1 VNEMMISTESMV
13 SILILSLKNTQR
25 PLSQDMMDYL
35 AYANYQPMMIDS
47 IDEAWNVLQ
56 LSPPDVVLAV
66 ENPAD
71 NLRFFK
77 IIKESLDAPHC
88 PALILLTNDPVHERY
103 DDFADAI
110 LPPIPHCV
118 DHQLRRTLQ
127 LRAEYVHKE
136 AEIQQL
142 NGEIRN
148 LKNELEL
155 HKKSIDEVA
164 LLKSA
169 IVRNVSHELRTP
181 LLQVKS
187 AVALLAEDI
196 GNTNLA
202 EYALGATARLET
214 VVRNITQLAN
224 SLDEMSIVP
233 IIMREAIESAARNL
247 RRTWEHKDAIAR
259 IQINIAENLP
269 LAMGDRYGIST
280 VLHLLLDNALK
291 FSDGP
296 VQVKMYHNDGKI
308 HIAVSD
314 HGIGIAQDKIQTI
327 FETFYQIDSSSTR
340 RYGGV
345 GVGLAIVQLILE
357 RHNAPIR
364 VDSIEGHGSTFSFS
378 LPVAELN

>member
-1 VNEMMISTESMV
+1 MISTESRV
-13 SILILSLKNTQR
+13 SIVILSLRGTTTSV
-25 PLSQDMMDYL
+25 SQDMVDYL
-35 AYANYQPMMIDS
+35 AYANYQAEVTHS
-47 IDEAWNVLQ
+47 IDEAWGLLQ
-56 LSPPDVVLAV
+56 ASPPDVVIAI
-66 ENPAD
+66 ENAAD

-77 IIKESLDAPHC
+77 IIKESMKASLC
-88 PALILLTNDPVHERY
+88 PALILLTNEPVNEPY
-103 DDFADAI
+103 DEAADAI

-118 DHQLRRTLQ
+118 DHMLRRIVQ
-127 LRAEYVHKE
+127 SREEFARVE
-136 AEIQQL
+136 AGTQQL
-142 NGEIRN
+142 HDEIEN
-148 LKNELEL
+148 LKRELES
-155 HKKSIDEVA
+155 HKKAIDELA

-224 SLDEMSIVP
+224 SLDEMNIVP

-247 RRTWEHKDAIAR
+247 RRTWEHKDAISR
-259 IQINIAENLP
+259 IQIDIQDSLP
-269 LAMGDRYGIST
+269 LALGDRYGIST
-280 VLHLLLDNALK
+280 VLQLLLDNALK
-291 FSDGP
+291 FSDGM
-296 VQVKMYHNDGKI
+296 VQVRIYHADGKI
-308 HIAVSD
+308 HVAISD
-314 HGIGIAQDKIQTI
+314 HGIGIAQDKFQII

-357 RHNAPIR
+357 RHNAPIQ
-364 VDSIEGHGSTFSFS
+364 VESVEGQGSTFSFS
-378 LPVAELN
+378 LPAAAI

>member
-1 VNEMMISTESMV
+1 MNEVMINAESTV
-13 SILILSLKNTQR
+13 SILILSLKNAKR
-25 PLSQDMMDYL
+25 PLSQDMTDYL
-35 AYANYQPMMIDS
+35 AYANSQPAIIDS

-66 ENPAD
+66 ESPAD
-71 NLRFFK
+71 SLRFFK
-77 IIKESLDAPHC
+77 IIKESLEAPLC
-88 PALILLTNDPVHERY
+88 PTLILLTNDPVDDHY
-103 DDFADAI
+103 DEFADAI
-110 LPPIPHCV
+110 LPPIPHYI
-118 DHQLRRTLQ
+118 DHQLRRTQ
-127 LRAEYVHKE
+127 QARDAHKKAET
-136 AEIQQL
+136 QQL
-142 NGEIRN
+142 YDEIRN
-148 LKNELEL
+148 LNDALES
-155 HKKSIDEVA
+155 HKKAIDEVA

-233 IIMREAIESAARNL
+233 IIMREAVESAARNL
-247 RRTWEHKDAIAR
+247 RRTWEHKDSIDR
-259 IQINIAENLP
+259 IQIDIADNLP

-280 VLHLLLDNALK
+280 VLQLLIDNALK
-291 FSDGP
+291 FSEGP
-296 VQVKMYHNDGKI
+296 VHVRIYPADGKVQ
-308 HIAVSD
+308 IAISD

-327 FETFYQIDSSSTR
+327 FETFYQIDNSSTR

-345 GVGLAIVQLILE
+345 GVGLAIVQLILD

-364 VDSIEGHGSTFSFS
+364 VDSIEGQGSTFSFA
-378 LPVAELN
+378 LPTAVI

>member
-1 VNEMMISTESMV
+1 MNEMMISTESMV
-13 SILILSLKNTQR
+13 SILILSLKNTQQ

-35 AYANYQPMMIDS
+35 AYANYQPMIIES

-56 LSPPDVVLAV
+56 VSPPDVVIAV

-77 IIKESLDAPHC
+77 IIKESLNPLLC
-88 PALILLTNDPVHERY
+88 PTLILLTNEPVHERY
-103 DDFADAI
+103 DEFADAI
-110 LPPIPHCV
+110 LPPIPYCV
-118 DHQLRRTLQ
+118 DHQLRRTLHK
-127 LRAEYVHKE
+127 RADYARIE
-136 AEIQQL
+136 AETQHL
-142 NGEIRN
+142 NDEIKI
-148 LKNELEL
+148 LKNEIESQ
-155 HKKSIDEVA
+155 KKAVDEVA

-224 SLDEMSIVP
+224 SIDEMSIVP
-233 IIMREAIESAARNL
+233 IIMRETIESAARNL
-247 RRTWEHKDAIAR
+247 RRTWEHKDSIAR
-259 IQINIAENLP
+259 IQTEIADNLP

-280 VLHLLLDNALK
+280 VLQLLIDNALK
-291 FSDGP
+291 FSDGV
-296 VQVKMYHNDGKI
+296 VQVRIFHTDNKI
-308 HIAVSD
+308 HISVSD

-357 RHNAPIR
+357 RHNVPIH
-364 VDSIEGHGSTFSFS
+364 VDSIEGQGSTFSFS
-378 LPVAELN
+378 LPTASI